1 METNI
6 WKEILHM
13 KRIRKMI
20 SLVLAAVMLFT
31 LLPVFAEESHNG
43 VPEIFDGIRLLQEG
57 DSGEA
62 VKALQTR
69 LLELN
74 YKTSETDGIYGKG
87 TAEAVLQFQMR
98 SGLLETGIA
107 DRITL
112 EALFAPDALP
122 GVTEETHWYDMFTEV
137 LTEDAW
143 YMEPA
148 MTSMPSMAPG
158 KMLEGGYV
166 LSDTAWFNTNEYSA
180 FGDNRF
186 QSTVSRPL
194 STFAAEVD
202 TASYAHLRRI
212 VLEGSVPPA
221 DAVRVEEMLSYFHYS
236 YAGPKEG
243 EPFGVTMEVGPCPWN
258 PQTQLLLV
266 GLQAAEVQVP
276 EAEGQNLV
284 FLIDTSGSM
293 EGADRLD
300 LVKRAFLLLLD
311 TLQAEDTIS
320 IVTYA
325 SSERVV
331 LEGVSAAE
339 KSRIMDAIS
348 NLYAGGSTNGG
359 AGITRAY
366 EVAEKYLIP
375 GGVNR
380 ILLATD
386 GDLNVGVTS
395 EGDLARLV
403 MEKKQSGVTMTV
415 MGFGYGN
422 YKDNKMEAL
431 ALYGDGTYWYIDT
444 IHEARRALVT
454 EAGGQF
460 RTVAKD
466 VKIQVDFNPAR
477 IKGYRLIGYEDH
489 LLEADEFADDTVDG
503 GEIGSGHRVTA
514 LYEIVPADSTFEVA
528 QPESRYTISQ
538 AQDSTEW
545 LCVNIRAKAPGSES
559 STLYSYPLTDES
571 VSQGATE
578 NLRFA
583 SAVAEV
589 AMVLRDS
596 PFRGTASYEEAMDI
610 LRGCESVLGDTF
622 KEEFLYLVN
631 QLSRME

>member
-1 METNI
+1 MKKIRNMLCLLLSALMLLSLAPVGAEQSTNHLPDVFEGI
-6 WKEILHM
+6 
-13 KRIRKMI
+13 
-20 SLVLAAVMLFT
+20 VM
-31 LLPVFAEESHNG
+31 
-43 VPEIFDGIRLLQEG
+43 LQEG

-62 VKALQTR
+62 VLALQMR
-69 LLELN
+69 LQELK
-74 YKTSETDGIYGKG
+74 YQTVETDGQYGKG
-87 TAEAVLQFQMR
+87 TAEAVLAFQER

-112 EALFAPDALP
+112 EALFQPDAAY
-122 GVTEETHWYDMFTEV
+122 GKTQETPWFEGLAEV
-137 LTEDAW
+137 LTEDVW
-143 YMEPA
+143 YTSSTPA
-148 MTSMPSMAPG
+148 ATAMKSRMTDG
-158 KMLEGGYV
+158 VYELT
-166 LSDTAWFNTNEYSA
+166 DTAWFSTNEYSA

-186 QSTVSRPL
+186 QSVLTQPL

-212 VLEGSVPPA
+212 ILSGQVPPA
-221 DAVRVEEMLSYFHYS
+221 DAVRVEEMLNYFHYS
-236 YAGPKEG
+236 YAAPKQD

-258 PQTQLLLV
+258 EQTRLLLV
-266 GLQAAEVQVP
+266 GLQAAEIQVP
-276 EAEGQNLV
+276 ETEGQNLV

-311 TLQAEDTIS
+311 TLQPQDTVS

-331 LEGVSAAE
+331 LEGVSAGE
-339 KSRIMDAIS
+339 KTRIMEAIS
-348 NLYAGGSTNGG
+348 DLFAGGSTNGG
-359 AGITRAY
+359 AGITKAY

-395 EGDLARLV
+395 EGELARLV
-403 MEKKQSGVTMTV
+403 MEKKQNGVTMTV

-460 RTVAKD
+460 RTVASD

-514 LYEIVPADSTFEVA
+514 LYEIVPADSTFEIETA
-528 QPESRYTISQ
+528 ESRYTAPQMQEES
-538 AQDSTEW
+538 SEW
-545 LCVNIRAKAPGSES
+545 LCVNIRAKAPGSDA
-559 STLYSYPLTDES
+559 STLYTYPLTDPMAAET
-571 VSQGATE
+571 ATD

-589 AMVLRDS
+589 AMVLRES
-596 PFRGTASYEEAMDI
+596 PFKGTATYEGAMEL
-610 LRGCESVLGDTF
+610 LRSCESVLGDPY

-631 QLSRME
+631 SLARMD